1 MRNQQAFLTQILV
14 NLDTDETLTSNLVGS
29 NTSGPAFNAIKMY
42 EYHTSIKNFLN
53 FIGGENIKFSFIFET
68 KNKLLAD
75 IHNLNIK
82 KVCQESKNIGEN
94 N

>member
-1 MRNQQAFLTQILV
+1 
-14 NLDTDETLTSNLVGS
+14 
-29 NTSGPAFNAIKMY
+29 MY

-53 FIGGENIKFSFIFET
+53 FIGGENIKFSFIFAT